1 MTYRISELDIEDVKR
16 LKEKGL
22 SQTIIAQRLNVS
34 KVWIC
39 RKFKEIKN
47 EKQSEGDS
55 GEGKTET
62 GSGSGVLRSEVQM

>member
-55 GEGKTET
+55 FEAACRARKKWDNEHLL
-62 GSGSGVLRSEVQM
+62 VL